1 MSNVLLTGCAG
12 FIGYHTALELIR
24 TGHNVVGIDNL
35 NDYYDPRLK
44 RHRLD
49 QLTTASQFKFEC
61 IDIENLEALKTL
73 FQESAF
79 DVIFNLGARAGV
91 RTSIENPF
99 IYLSTNA
106 TGSLNL
112 LELAKVHGVPKFVL
126 ASTSSLYAGQSMPFS
141 ERLPVNTPISPY
153 AASKKAAEM
162 FAHSYYYL
170 HGISVSITRYF
181 TVYGPAGRPD
191 MCIFRFIRW
200 IDQGAPIEIFGDGQQ
215 SRDFTYVEDIAKG
228 TIAASKL
235 PGYEIINLGGGE
247 RPTSLLEIIEVL
259 ERLLGKKAQ
268 LKFLP
273 SFKAD
278 IQDTQADI
286 SKAKSLMGWQPQ
298 VDIERGLQETVNWY
312 LKNKSLA
319 DSIAL

>member
-1 MSNVLLTGCAG
+1 MKNVLLTGCAG
-12 FIGYHTALELIR
+12 FIGYHTAKALVR
-24 TGHNVVGIDNL
+24 DGHNVVGIDNL
-35 NDYYDPRLK
+35 NEYYDPRLK
-44 RHRLD
+44 QHRLD
-49 QLTTASQFKFEC
+49 HLTTLLRFKFQC
-61 IDIENLEALKTL
+61 IDIENLDALKLL
-73 FQESAF
+73 FSENKF

-112 LELAKVHGVPKFVL
+112 LELAKIHSVPKFVL

-215 SRDFTYVEDIAKG
+215 SRDFTFVEDIANG
-228 TIAASKL
+228 TIAAGNL

-247 RPTSLLEIIEVL
+247 RPTSLLEIIQVL
-259 ERLLGKKAQ
+259 ERLLGKKAE

-286 SKAKSLMGWQPQ
+286 SKAKSLMGWQPK
-298 VDIERGLQETVNWY
+298 VDIEHGLKETVNWY
-312 LKNKSLA
+312 LKNKTLA
-319 DSIAL
+319 DSLAM